1 MLASALQSPSAMGWL
16 RPSHRPSLRQSVVG
30 PWAAAALL
38 AVGAAA
44 HAAPDASFRTSAEQ
58 RPADLVVLRRWG
70 TIGGEH
76 LIGVH
81 DAKPDPRDPSA
92 RTIVLWLESP
102 TGVELAVD
110 TLRCSPEAPMRLTL
124 KGDFLEIRELNP
136 GGPVTAANRLDH
148 QIWWAAC
155 HPAQAGKDPAQ
166 LTAVAR
172 QLGYSGKLREQQQ
185 LVPRHPR

>member
-1 MLASALQSPSAMGWL
+1 MGWL
-16 RPSHRPSLRQSVVG
+16 RPSHRPSLRQWAAG

-38 AVGAAA
+38 AAAAPA

-58 RPADLVVLRRWG
+58 RPADLVVLRRWS

-81 DAKPDPRDPSA
+81 DAKPDARDPTA
-92 RTIVLWLESP
+92 RTIVLWLETP
-102 TGVELAVD
+102 TGVKLAVD

-124 KGDFLEIRELNP
+124 KGDALEIRELNP
-136 GGPVTAANRLDH
+136 GGQVIAANRLDH

-172 QLGYSGKLREQQQ
+172 QLGYTGKLREQQQ

>member
-1 MLASALQSPSAMGWL
+1 MLASALRSPFAMGWL
-16 RPSHRPSLRQSVVG
+16 SPGPRALALGSVAL
-30 PWAAAALL
+30 WAAAGWAQ
-38 AVGAAA
+38 AG
-44 HAAPDASFRTSAEQ
+44 PDASFRTSAEQ

-70 TIGGEH
+70 TIAGEH

-102 TGVELAVD
+102 TGVQLGVD

-124 KGDFLEIRELNP
+124 KGDNLEIRELNP
-136 GGPVTAANRLDH
+136 GGPITAANRLDH

-155 HPAQAGKDPAQ
+155 HPAQAGKDPAK
-166 LTAVAR
+166 LGALAR
-172 QLGYSGKLREQQQ
+172 QLGYPGNLREQQQ

>member
-1 MLASALQSPSAMGWL
+1 MAWL
-16 RPSHRPSLRQSVVG
+16 RPSHTPSCCQRVVG
-30 PWAAAALL
+30 PWAVAALL
-38 AVGAAA
+38 AAAAGA

-58 RPADLVVLRRWG
+58 RPADLLVLRRWG
-70 TIGGEH
+70 TINGEH

-81 DAKPDPRDPSA
+81 DAKPDPRDSTA

-102 TGVELAVD
+102 TGVQLAVD

-136 GGPVTAANRLDH
+136 GGPPDLVIEPVGGGDR
-148 QIWWAAC
+148 AAC
-155 HPAQAGKDPAQ
+155 HPAQAGKDPGQ

-172 QLGYSGKLREQQQ
+172 QLGYTGKLREQQQ

>member
-1 MLASALQSPSAMGWL
+1 MLASASQLPFAMGWRSPAL
-16 RPSHRPSLRQSVVG
+16 PVLALGALALG
-30 PWAAAALL
+30 PVAGWAQ
-38 AVGAAA
+38 GG
-44 HAAPDASFRTSAEQ
+44 PDASFRTSAEQ
-58 RPADLVVLRRWG
+58 RPADLVVLRRWH
-70 TIGGEH
+70 TMAGES

-102 TGVELAVD
+102 MGVHLAVD

-124 KGDFLEIRELNP
+124 KGDSLEIRELNP

-155 HPAQAGKDPAQ
+155 YPAQAGKDPAQ
-166 LTAVAR
+166 LGAVAR
-172 QLGYSGKLREQQQ
+172 KLGYAGNLREQQQ

>member
-1 MLASALQSPSAMGWL
+1 MGWL
-16 RPSHRPSLRQSVVG
+16 RPSHRPSLRQRVVG

-38 AVGAAA
+38 AAAAQA

-58 RPADLVVLRRWG
+58 RPADLVVLRRWS

-81 DAKPDPRDPSA
+81 DVKPDPRDPTA

-102 TGVELAVD
+102 TGVQLAVD

-124 KGDFLEIRELNP
+124 KGDSLEIRELNP

-155 HPAQAGKDPAQ
+155 HPAQAGKDPSQ

-172 QLGYSGKLREQQQ
+172 QLGYTGKLREQQQ